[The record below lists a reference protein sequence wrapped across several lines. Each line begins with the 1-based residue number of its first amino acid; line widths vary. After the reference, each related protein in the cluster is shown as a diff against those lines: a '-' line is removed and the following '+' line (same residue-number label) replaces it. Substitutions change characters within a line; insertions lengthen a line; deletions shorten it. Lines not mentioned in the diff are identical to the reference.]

1 MILSLPGIE
10 NIINIEQNLNDGIK
24 VYKICMYCFLPFRY
38 GKIPASEKVLN
49 AEYHGVK
56 GLLLYEESTRT
67 GDNKVYEKSARSS
80 TLLTSK
86 FGDLMSPGWAA
97 KTGRETFGGRE
108 ETLVLKP
115 GTSNE
120 YPEHLIGI
128 KNDGNNNGV
137 INQELA
143 SSLPKIPVQPISQSA
158 AKDILDHLE
167 QPEGWDLPE
176 EWTQSNLFDTNIKVE
191 KQRIYIRN
199 FNNKTYL

>member
-1 MILSLPGIE
+1 MHFS
-10 NIINIEQNLNDGIK
+10 IK

-49 AEYHGVK
+49 AEYHGVR

-67 GDNKVYEKSARSS
+67 GDNKDYEKSARSS

-97 KTGRETFGGRE
+97 KIGRETFGGRE

-191 KQRIYIRN
+191 NNVYILGILC
-199 FNNKTYL
+199 FNNTTYR

>member
-1 MILSLPGIE
+1 MRYT
-10 NIINIEQNLNDGIK
+10 K
-24 VYKICMYCFLPFRY
+24 HCMYCFLPFRY
-38 GKIPASEKVLN
+38 GKIPPSEKVLN

-67 GDNKVYEKSARSS
+67 GDNKDYEKSARSS

-115 GTSNE
+115 GQ
-120 YPEHLIGI
+120 EHLIGI
-128 KNDGNNNGV
+128 QNDGINNGV
-137 INQELA
+137 INLELA
-143 SSLPKIPVQPISQSA
+143 SSLPKIPVQPISQGA

-167 QPEGWDLPE
+167 QPDGWNLPE

-191 KQRIYIRN
+191 K
-199 FNNKTYL
+199 

>member
-1 MILSLPGIE
+1 
-10 NIINIEQNLNDGIK
+10 
-24 VYKICMYCFLPFRY
+24 MYCFLPFRY

-67 GDNKVYEKSARSS
+67 GDNKEYEKSARSS

-97 KTGRETFGGRE
+97 KIGRETFGGRE

-143 SSLPKIPVQPISQSA
+143 STLPKIPVQPISQSA

-167 QPEGWDLPE
+167 QPEGWNLPE

-191 KQRIYIRN
+191 NNVYILGILCFIVRIFGYICFICSSFYRLE
-199 FNNKTYL
+199 KPTQ